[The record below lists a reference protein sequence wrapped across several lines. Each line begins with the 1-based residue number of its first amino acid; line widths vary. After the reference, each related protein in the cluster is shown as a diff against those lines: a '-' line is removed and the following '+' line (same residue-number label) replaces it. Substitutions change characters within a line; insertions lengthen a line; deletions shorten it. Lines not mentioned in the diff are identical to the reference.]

1 MIFKDQR
8 LVMRAQTKDFEG
20 WWVGREICFVE
31 ARMPVMPGERKVLA
45 GCFMAA
51 ESRVF

>member
-31 ARMPVMPGERKVLA
+31 ARMPVMPGGEEGASGLFYGR
-45 GCFMAA
+45 
-51 ESRVF
+51 